1 VPPRDGEGTPPGND
15 DELLAKVIPLRRRG
29 TDPAEP
35 QILADE
41 PRGVSDP
48 PEDPPALIEWSIWE
62 PPPAELNWRERKPP
76 ALKVL
81 ADEPGGV
88 SDPQDPP
95 APGEWSIWDPSPP
108 PLRRRQTPEAA
119 GSAGARAVGPHVRR
133 RPASRFIG
141 AMAVAAG
148 TITAAAALAVV
159 ALERPS
165 GPASQRASS
174 GLQASRP
181 SSTGLAKSAPSPPH
195 RSTAARAGSHRR
207 PAGRTAKT
215 TSTAPK
221 LAAVAAVA
229 AVGGV
234 PGTVQYRAPTGS
246 SPTPTS
252 ASSPPA
258 ESTPAPKGA
267 SATASASHEFG
278 FEP

>member
-1 VPPRDGEGTPPGND
+1 MPPRDGEGTPPGND

-29 TDPAEP
+29 TDPVEP

-41 PRGVSDP
+41 PRGAPDP
-48 PEDPPALIEWSIWE
+48 PEDPPVLIEWSIWE

-76 ALKVL
+76 SLKIL

-108 PLRRRQTPEAA
+108 PPRRRQTPDAA
-119 GSAGARAVGPHVRR
+119 GSAGAHAVGPHVRR
-133 RPASRFIG
+133 RPPSRFIG
-141 AMAVAAG
+141 AMAATAG
-148 TITAAAALAVV
+148 TITAAAALALALV
-159 ALERPS
+159 ALQHPS
-165 GPASQRASS
+165 GPASQPASS

-181 SSTGLAKSAPSPPH
+181 SATGLAKSAPSPPH
-195 RSTAARAGSHRR
+195 RSTAARVGSHRR

-221 LAAVAAVA
+221 LAAV
-229 AVGGV
+229 GGV
-234 PGTVQYRAPTGS
+234 SGTVQYRATTGP

-267 SATASASHEFG
+267 SATASASREFG